1 LVFVVHFE
9 CAMRG
14 KQIMGTKKRSTGPAD
29 PSRRAVLG
37 SSAKAVALAAGASA
51 GLLAGCE
58 PQSQETAKDKPA
70 PAPEG
75 KKAESS
81 AAVATKPS
89 AKTHVGPGELDEYY
103 VFFSSGQ
110 TGELRIV
117 GLPSMREL
125 MRVPVFNRCS
135 ATGWGQTNESLKVLT
150 EGLTPETR
158 KYLASRG
165 GTYFNGDLHHP
176 HMSFTDG
183 TYDGRYLFMN
193 DKANTRV
200 ARVRCDVMKCDK
212 IIELPNQHT
221 VHGLRVQKY
230 PKTGYVFCNG
240 EDRTPIPN
248 DGSALTD
255 PKNYQC
261 VFTAVD
267 GETMKVAWQV
277 LVDGNLDN
285 VDGDYQGKYCF
296 STCYNSEE
304 GVTLAESTANQQ
316 DWVVIF
322 NLKRIE
328 EAVAKGQAKTIGG
341 VPVLDGRKGSPF
353 TRYVPI
359 PNSPHG
365 INTAPDGIHVVAN
378 GKLSPTVT
386 VLDVRKF
393 DDLFED
399 KIKPRDTVVAEPE
412 LGLGPLHTAFD
423 GKGNAYTTLFI
434 DSQICKWSISRAIEK
449 FQGKEV
455 DPIIQKLDVHY
466 QPGHNHSSMGQT
478 KEADGKWLLSLNKFS
493 KDRFLNVGPL
503 KPECDQLI
511 DISGEKMVL
520 VHDGPSFA
528 EPHDATIIHRS
539 KVNPVH
545 VWKRDDPFFADA
557 VAQAKADGVTLESAA
572 QVVRD
577 GNKVRVYMF
586 SIAPTFS
593 LSDFTVRQG
602 DEVTV
607 YVTNRDQVEDLTHGF
622 TIVNY
627 GVAMEVAPQA
637 TASVTFKA
645 DRPGVYWY
653 YCQWFCHAMH
663 MEMKGRMLVEPRKA

>member
-1 LVFVVHFE
+1 MTDDTRHPHP
-9 CAMRG
+9 
-14 KQIMGTKKRSTGPAD
+14 PAD
-29 PSRRAVLG
+29 PARRAVLG
-37 SSAKAVALAAGASA
+37 TGARAVAVAAGASS
-51 GLLAGCE
+51 GLLAACGPKGE
-58 PQSQETAKDKPA
+58 ELAASGASAVASGSA
-70 PAPEG
+70 PASG
-75 KKAESS
+75 AARAGGGS
-81 AAVATKPS
+81 AAANAAM
-89 AKTHVGPGELDEYY
+89 AKTHVGPGQLDEYY

-110 TGELRIV
+110 TGELRIY
-117 GLPSMREL
+117 GLPSMREF

-135 ATGWGQTNESLKVLT
+135 ATGWGQTNESLKILT
-150 EGLTPETR
+150 EGLLPETR
-158 KYLASRG
+158 KFLSTRG
-165 GTYFNGDLHHP
+165 GTYVNGDLHHP

-183 TYDGRYLFMN
+183 TYDGRYIFMN

-248 DGSALTD
+248 DGTLLNE
-255 PKNYQC
+255 PKKYKC

-285 VDGDYQGKYCF
+285 VDGDYQGKYCY

-304 GVTLAESTANQQ
+304 GVTLGESTANEQ
-316 DWVVIF
+316 DWVVVF

-328 EAVAKGQAKTIGG
+328 EAVAKGEFQKIGG
-341 VPVLDGRKGSPF
+341 VPVLDGKHGSPF
-353 TRYVPI
+353 TRYIPV

-378 GKLSPTVT
+378 GKLSPTAT
-386 VLDVRKF
+386 VFDVRKF
-393 DDLFED
+393 DDLFDD

-423 GKGNAYTTLFI
+423 GRGNAYTTLFI
-434 DSQICKWSISRAIEK
+434 DSQICKWSIEK
-449 FQGKEV
+449 AKAKFKGEKV
-455 DPIIQKLDVHY
+455 DPIVQKLDVHY
-466 QPGHNHSSMGQT
+466 QPGHNHTSMGQT

-511 DISGEKMVL
+511 DISGDQMIL
-520 VHDGPSFA
+520 VHDSPSFA
-528 EPHDATIIHRS
+528 EPHDATIVHRS
-539 KVNPVH
+539 KVNPVNL
-545 VWKRDDPFFADA
+545 WKRDDPMWEDA
-557 VAQAKADGVTLESAA
+557 RRQAQADGVELESAA
-572 QVVRD
+572 KVIRQ

-586 SIAPTFS
+586 SVAPTFS
-593 LSDFTVRQG
+593 MTDFTVKQG

-627 GVAMEVAPQA
+627 GVAMEVPPQA

-645 DRPGVYWY
+645 DRAGVYWY

-663 MEMKGRMLVEPRKA
+663 MEMKGRMLVEPRRV